1 MNVRRAAAGAALA
14 AATLSAV
21 PAAAFADDPGVP
33 RNGILPAGTYHIT
46 QHPDNMIGS
55 PVHNCDLQVFVDG
68 ATVTMVCG
76 NSSKTGR
83 QNAAGPDETYVT
95 FEGMPTGLDLHA
107 VDAPQGYWEGTLN
120 AAATSI
126 DAPYS
131 LAGFT
136 LQRR

>member
-21 PAAAFADDPGVP
+21 PAAAFADDLGVP

-46 QHPDNMIGS
+46 QHPDNLVGS
-55 PVHNCDLQVFVDG
+55 PVHHCDLQVFVDG
-68 ATVTMVCG
+68 ATVTLVCG

-95 FEGMPTGLDLHA
+95 FEGMPTGLDLRA
-107 VDAPQGYWEGTLN
+107 VDAPQGYWEGTVN

>member
-21 PAAAFADDPGVP
+21 PAAATADNPEDPA
-33 RNGILPAGTYHIT
+33 NGIIPAGAYHIT

-55 PVHNCDLQVFVDG
+55 PVHNCDLQAFADST
-68 ATVTMVCG
+68 TVTLVCG
-76 NSSKTGR
+76 NSTRTGR

-95 FEGMPTGLDLHA
+95 FEGVPVGLDLREI
-107 VDAPQGYWEGTLN
+107 DARQGYWEGTLN
-120 AAATSI
+120 AAGTSI
-126 DAPYS
+126 DVPYPI
-131 LAGFT
+131 AGIT

>member
-21 PAAAFADDPGVP
+21 PAAASADDPEVP
-33 RNGILPAGTYHIT
+33 RNGILPGGTYHIT

-68 ATVTMVCG
+68 ATVTLVCG

-120 AAATSI
+120 APATSI

-131 LAGFT
+131 IAGFT

>member
-14 AATLSAV
+14 AATLSVV
-21 PAAAFADDPGVP
+21 PAAASADDPEFP
-33 RNGILPAGTYHIT
+33 RDGIIPAGTYHIT
-46 QHPDNMIGS
+46 QHPDNVIGS
-55 PVHNCDLQVFVDG
+55 PVHNCDLRVFVDS
-68 ATVTMVCG
+68 ATVTLLCG

-95 FEGMPTGLDLHA
+95 FDGVPVGLDLRDI
-107 VDAPQGYWEGTLN
+107 DARQGYWEGTLN

-126 DAPYS
+126 DVPYPI
-131 LAGFT
+131 AGIT